1 MEYDAGLWACHSK
14 VTFPQNKGRATKKEK
29 GSPQIREVYLQSLNQ
44 HSEEVK
50 WEVEEMLKVLD
61 VFRRHRKKKRQ
72 NVKVSRVLAGSVST
86 DCLVKEVSWRTKE
99 KIK

>member
-1 MEYDAGLWACHSK
+1 
-14 VTFPQNKGRATKKEK
+14 
-29 GSPQIREVYLQSLNQ
+29 
-44 HSEEVK
+44 
-50 WEVEEMLKVLD
+50 MLKVLD

>member
-1 MEYDAGLWACHSK
+1 MRSRRNAE
-14 VTFPQNKGRATKKEK
+14 
-29 GSPQIREVYLQSLNQ
+29 SLGCFQ
-44 HSEEVK
+44 KTQE
-50 WEVEEMLKVLD
+50 
-61 VFRRHRKKKRQ
+61 KKRQ

>member
-61 VFRRHRKKKRQ
+61 VFRRHRKKKKAECKS
-72 NVKVSRVLAGSVST
+72 VKSISRISIHRLSGEGGVLEDKRT
-86 DCLVKEVSWRTKE
+86 D
-99 KIK
+99 